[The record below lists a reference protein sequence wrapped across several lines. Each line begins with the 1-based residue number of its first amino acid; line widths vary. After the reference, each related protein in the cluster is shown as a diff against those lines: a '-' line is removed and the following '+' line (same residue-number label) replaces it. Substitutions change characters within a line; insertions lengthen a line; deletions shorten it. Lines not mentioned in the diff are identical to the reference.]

1 MIMVGDDINDAPALT
16 QADIGIAIGSGTDV
30 ALSSGH
36 IILMKSNLHQI
47 PYPLKIGQ
55 YSMKKIKQNLSMSFT
70 YNVVTISIAAGLLYG
85 LTNSL
90 VLTRVSSIRVGQ
102 K

>member
-1 MIMVGDDINDAPALT
+1 MT
-16 QADIGIAIGSGTDV
+16 
-30 ALSSGH
+30 
-36 IILMKSNLHQI
+36 
-47 PYPLKIGQ
+47 
-55 YSMKKIKQNLSMSFT
+55 FT